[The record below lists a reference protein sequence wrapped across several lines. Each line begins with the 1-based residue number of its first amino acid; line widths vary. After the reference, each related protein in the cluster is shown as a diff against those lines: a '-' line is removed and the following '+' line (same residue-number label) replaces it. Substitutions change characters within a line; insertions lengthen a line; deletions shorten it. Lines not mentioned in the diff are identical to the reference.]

1 MEFNSI
7 NFLLFFS
14 SVALIFYNIPSRFRL
29 AWLTIASFFFYGWW
43 NTQFLGILVAVILIT
58 HLTSISVGSIQEN
71 GKKTIILTYG
81 IMMILTFLVFFKY
94 SAFIIE
100 SFLYVSHSNFN
111 PSLSSSLHALLPI
124 GISFYSFQ
132 AISYLVDVYKGT
144 IMPDRSLSR
153 HALFLSFFPQVL
165 AGPIERASDLIPQL
179 KNPNNFDSNNVV
191 SGLKRMLWGFCCK
204 VLVADQIAPFVDSVY
219 GNIFDQTGPS
229 IVVATYLFGF
239 QIYFDFF
246 GYTNIAIGAAQV
258 FGIKLSQN
266 FQTPYSAHSISDF
279 WHRWHITLSSWFRD
293 YVYKPLGGSKEG
305 HLKHV
310 LAISAVFLLSG
321 LWHGAAWN
329 FVVWGGAH
337 GIVYLADEYLGYL
350 KSHVIFASFRL
361 PILFR
366 QIITFNV
373 VMLLWLFFRAQS
385 LTEITYALGTI
396 GSPLNDIGSIL
407 VSLPSTLDTSLIHLF
422 LAVSILGVIFVL
434 DVSGIMEKLITRS
447 IQSKQLLHELII
459 WDVLI
464 ILLVLLGDL
473 GGREFVYFQF

>member
-1 MEFNSI
+1 VEFNSI
-7 NFLLFFS
+7 NFLVFFS
-14 SVALIFYNIPSRFRL
+14 SVALIFYSIPSRFRL
-29 AWLTIASFFFYGWW
+29 TWLTIVSFFFYAWW
-43 NTQFLGILVAVILIT
+43 NALFLGILVAVILIT
-58 HLTSISVGSIQEN
+58 HLTSISVCSVHKN
-71 GKKTIILTYG
+71 GKKTVIFIYG
-81 IMMILTFLVFFKY
+81 VTLILTFLVFFKY
-94 SAFIIE
+94 SAFVIE
-100 SFLYVSHSNFN
+100 SFLYVFHLNFN

-144 IMPDRSLSR
+144 FKPDRSLSS
-153 HALFLSFFPQVL
+153 HALFLAFFPQVL
-165 AGPIERASDLIPQL
+165 AGPIERASNLIPQL
-179 KNPNNFDSNNVV
+179 KNPNNLDSNNII

-204 VLVADQIAPFVDSVY
+204 VLVADQIAPFVDRVY
-219 GNIFDQTGPS
+219 GSIFDQTGPS
-229 IVVATYLFGF
+229 ILVATYLFGF

-266 FQTPYSAHSISDF
+266 FQTPYSAHSIRNF

-310 LAISAVFLLSG
+310 LAISTVFLLSG

-329 FVVWGGAH
+329 FVIWGGAH
-337 GIVYLADEYLGYL
+337 GIVYLAEEYGGYF
-350 KSHVIFASFRL
+350 KSQVICTSFRL

-366 QIITFNV
+366 QVITFNL
-373 VMLLWLFFRAQS
+373 VMMLWLFFRAES
-385 LTEITYALGTI
+385 LSEITYALGTI
-396 GSPLNDIGSIL
+396 GSPLTDISSIL
-407 VSLPSTLDTSLIHLF
+407 VSLPSTLDTSLIHL
-422 LAVSILGVIFVL
+422 LLVVSLLGVIFVL

-447 IQSKQLLHELII
+447 IQSRQLLHELII
-459 WDVLI
+459 WDVLV

-473 GGREFVYFQF
+473 GGREFVYFRF